1 MLTQKRRACLYFFDF
16 LPYFMKPKTGFTKLL
31 YILILLSV
39 CLPVTAK
46 TITGTMQVTGKI
58 TDKATGLPIP
68 GVTIT
73 IPDLKVGTSTDTNGL
88 YVLKQLPK
96 GEYLIQVSAIGYASV
111 TKVVDLGN
119 TYSVDFKLSASNY
132 ELSDVVV
139 TALGN
144 TTTRKRATIPIT
156 IVTNKMILEGVA
168 NTAIDLISSQPG
180 INATTE
186 GSGTTKPQINGLGF
200 DRVLTLM
207 DGVPQED
214 FQWGD
219 DHGILIDPYAV
230 HNAEI
235 IRGPASLQFGASAE
249 AGVISF
255 KSAPLPQNG
264 TIVGSV
270 LTEYHT
276 NNGYLGTSLNIAGNH
291 NGFVWGLQA
300 SGEEAHSY
308 SNPKDGY
315 VWGTAWNQVNARVV
329 LGINREW
336 GYSRLTLS
344 ALHRRIELPDG
355 NRDSTGRFVFDFPQN
370 GKIYPTKSD
379 FLSYNANIAS
389 DKILGEYQAWWQNS
403 LNAGK
408 GHLGLDI
415 GFTQSVHHD
424 IDTGIFG
431 SGNLLVN
438 DIPFS
443 FKYQVAGDS
452 SGVKLTTGINGLYEF
467 QHNGAAPPPPYIP
480 DYEIPNYTNFEI
492 GGYAI
497 VEKNFKNLT
506 ISGGL
511 RFDWTAFAGDPMSL
525 NDAGN
530 IVPTGTPGSTVQ
542 FTGFNNKYSGLS
554 GSIGASYQLPD
565 NNYVKLNVSKS
576 YRAPAINELTSNGLN
591 IGSNLVQLGNRN
603 LKAEQGYQ
611 VDLAYGYDG
620 KDVSVEADG
629 FYNHISNFIFADRTD
644 SLSGGFPIYQ
654 YLSTNTAIITGVSG
668 FLNIHPE
675 AAKWLEI
682 DNGFTYI
689 YSHIPYASDST
700 RHLPYIPAPHLTSEV
715 KLRLSDGHNS
725 IFRGTYLKFG
735 LQHNWAQNN
744 VYSAF
749 DTEIPAAQ
757 YTIFNAGLGTS
768 IVNPKTG
775 KMVCAIYVNCTNL
788 TNVAYADHLNLA
800 QYFLAYNGT
809 PVTVT
814 RQSQGIYNMGR
825 NISFKLV
832 FPFGGT
838 GNKTDSTD

>member
-1 MLTQKRRACLYFFDF
+1 MNIFKRII
-16 LPYFMKPKTGFTKLL
+16 P
-31 YILILLSV
+31 LIIVFVFAAGLANAQHLV
-39 CLPVTAK
+39 K
-46 TITGTMQVTGKI
+46 GKVI
-58 TDKATGLPIP
+58 DKVTGLPVS

-73 IPDLKVGTSTDTNGL
+73 IPDLKIATSADASGTYL
-88 YVLKQLPK
+88 LKRLPK
-96 GEYLIQVSAIGYASV
+96 GEYLIQVSAIGYASE
-111 TKVVDLGN
+111 TKLVDLGN

-144 TTTRKRATIPIT
+144 TTTRKRATIPI
-156 IVTNKMILEGVA
+156 IVVTNKMILEGVA
-168 NTAIDLISSQPG
+168 NTAIDLVSSLPG
-180 INATTE
+180 VNATTE

-230 HNAEI
+230 HDAEI
-235 IRGPASLQFGASAE
+235 IRGPASLQYGASAE

-255 KSAPLPQNG
+255 KSAPLPENG
-264 TIVGSV
+264 TVLGSV

-276 NNGYLGTSLNIAGNH
+276 NNGYLGTSLNVTGNH

-315 VWGTAWNQVNARVV
+315 VWGTAWNQVNARLV
-329 LGINREW
+329 LGINRSW
-336 GYSRLTLS
+336 GYSRLTLG
-344 ALHRRIELPDG
+344 ALHRAIELPDG
-355 NRDSTGRFVFDFPQN
+355 NRDSTGRFMFDFPQN
-370 GKIYPTKSD
+370 GKIYPTRSD

-389 DKILGEYQAWWQNS
+389 DKSLGEYQAWWQNS
-403 LNAGK
+403 INVGK
-408 GHLGLDI
+408 GRIGLDV
-415 GFTQSVHHD
+415 GFTRSVHHD
-424 IDTGIFG
+424 IDTGSVG

-438 DIPFS
+438 DIPYS
-443 FKYQVAGDS
+443 LKYQIAGDS
-452 SGVKLTTGINGLYEF
+452 SGLKLTTGINGLYEF
-467 QHNGAAPPPPYIP
+467 QRNGAAPPPPYAP

-506 ISGGL
+506 LSGGL
-511 RFDWTAFAGDPMSL
+511 RFDRTDFVGERMSL

-530 IVPTGTPGSTVQ
+530 IVPTGTPGSIVQ
-542 FTGFNNKYSGLS
+542 FAAFNNTYSGLS

-591 IGSNLVQLGNRN
+591 IGSNLVQVGNRN

-611 VDLAYGYDG
+611 IDLVYGYDG

-629 FYNHISNFIFADRTD
+629 FYNHISNFIFANRTD

-654 YLSTNTAIITGVSG
+654 YLSTNTAIITGISG
-668 FLNIHPE
+668 FLNIHPA

-689 YSHIPYASDST
+689 YSRIPNQADST
-700 RHLPYIPAPHLTSEV
+700 KHLPYIPAPHLNSEV
-715 KLRLSDGHNS
+715 KFRLSDGHNS

-735 LQHNWAQNN
+735 MQHNWAQNN

-749 DTEIPAAQ
+749 YTEIPSAQ
-757 YTIFNAGLGTS
+757 YTLFNAGVGTNF
-768 IVNPKTG
+768 VNPKT
-775 KMVCAIYVNCTNL
+775 KRTICSLYVNCTNL

-814 RQSQGIYNMGR
+814 KQSQGIYNMGR
-825 NISFKLV
+825 NISFKLI
-832 FPFGGT
+832 FPFGGSS
-838 GNKTDSTD
+838 NKTVSAE

>member
-1 MLTQKRRACLYFFDF
+1 MNIFKKVALLAIF
-16 LPYFMKPKTGFTKLL
+16 LVFVGKLAQAQHL
-31 YILILLSV
+31 F
-39 CLPVTAK
+39 K
-46 TITGTMQVTGKI
+46 GKV
-58 TDKATGLPIP
+58 TDKVTSQPVP
-68 GVTIT
+68 GATIT
-73 IPDLKVGTSTDTNGL
+73 IPDLKIATSTDANGTYL
-88 YVLKQLPK
+88 LKRLPK
-96 GEYLIQVSAIGYASV
+96 GEYLIQVSAIGYASE

-156 IVTNKMILEGVA
+156 VVTNKMILEGVA
-168 NTAIDLISSQPG
+168 NTAIDLVSSLPG
-180 INATTE
+180 VNATTE

-230 HNAEI
+230 HDAEI
-235 IRGPASLQFGASAE
+235 IRGPASLQYGASAE

-255 KSAPLPQNG
+255 NSAPLPENG
-264 TIVGSV
+264 TILGSV

-276 NNGYLGTSLNIAGNH
+276 NNGYLGTSLNVAGNH

-315 VWGTAWNQVNARVV
+315 VWGTAWNQVNARLV
-329 LGINREW
+329 LGVNRSW
-336 GYSRLTLS
+336 GYSRLTLG

-355 NRDSTGRFVFDFPQN
+355 NRDSTGRFMFDFPQN
-370 GKIYPTKSD
+370 GKIYPTRSD

-389 DKILGEYQAWWQNS
+389 DKSLGEYQAWWQNS
-403 LNAGK
+403 INVGK
-408 GHLGLDI
+408 GRLGLDV
-415 GFTQSVHHD
+415 GFTRSVHHD
-424 IDTGIFG
+424 IDTGSVG

-438 DIPFS
+438 DIPYS
-443 FKYQVAGDS
+443 LKYQIAGDS
-452 SGVKLTTGINGLYEF
+452 SGLKLTTGINGLYEF
-467 QHNGAAPPPPYIP
+467 QRNGTAPPPPYVP

-497 VEKNFKNLT
+497 VEKSFKNLT
-506 ISGGL
+506 LSGGL
-511 RFDWTAFAGDPMSL
+511 RFDRTDFVGDPMSL

-542 FTGFNNKYSGLS
+542 FPAFNNTYSGLS
-554 GSIGASYQLPD
+554 GSIGVSYQLPD

-591 IGSNLVQLGNRN
+591 IGSNLVQVGNRN

-611 VDLAYGYDG
+611 IDLVYGYDG
-620 KDVSVEADG
+620 KDVSVEVDG
-629 FYNHISNFIFADRTD
+629 FYNHISNFIFANRTD

-654 YLSTNTAIITGVSG
+654 YLSTNTAIITGISG
-668 FLNIHPE
+668 FLNVHPA

-689 YSHIPYASDST
+689 YSHIPNETDST
-700 RHLPYIPAPHLTSEV
+700 KHLPYIPAPHLNSEV
-715 KLRLSDGHNS
+715 KLRLNEGHNS
-725 IFRGTYLKFG
+725 ILKGTYLKFG
-735 LQHNWAQNN
+735 MQHDWAQNN

-749 DTEIPAAQ
+749 YTELPSAQ
-757 YTIFNAGLGTS
+757 YTLFNAGVGTNF
-768 IVNPKTG
+768 VNPKTG
-775 KMVCAIYVNCTNL
+775 KTICSLYVNCTNL

-800 QYFLAYNGT
+800 QYFLAYNET

-814 RQSQGIYNMGR
+814 KQGQGIYNMGR
-825 NISFKLV
+825 NISFKLI
-832 FPFGGT
+832 FPFGGNS
-838 GNKTDSTD
+838 NKTASAE

>member
-1 MLTQKRRACLYFFDF
+1 MNFFKKALLFTIALIFAAELTEAQNMFKG
-16 LPYFMKPKTGFTKLL
+16 K
-31 YILILLSV
+31 
-39 CLPVTAK
+39 VTDK
-46 TITGTMQVTGKI
+46 ITGQAV
-58 TDKATGLPIP
+58 P

-73 IPDLKVGTSTDTNGL
+73 IPDLKIATSTAANGAYL
-88 YVLKQLPK
+88 LQRLPK
-96 GEYLIQVSAIGYASV
+96 GEYLVQVSAIGYASE
-111 TKVVDLGN
+111 TKVVDLGD

-156 IVTNKMILEGVA
+156 IVTNKMIREGAA
-168 NTAIDLISSQPG
+168 NTAIDLVSSLPG
-180 INATTE
+180 VNAITE

-230 HNAEI
+230 HDAEI
-235 IRGPASLQFGASAE
+235 IRGPASLQYGASAE
-249 AGVISF
+249 AGVICF
-255 KSAPLPQNG
+255 KSAPLPENG
-264 TIVGSV
+264 TVVGSV

-315 VWGTAWNQVNARVV
+315 VWGTAWNQLNDRLV
-329 LGINREW
+329 LGINRSW

-344 ALHRRIELPDG
+344 ALHRRIELPNG
-355 NRDSTGRFVFDFPQN
+355 NRDSTGRFMFDFPQN
-370 GKIYPTKSD
+370 GKIYPTRSD

-389 DKILGEYQAWWQNS
+389 DKSLGEYQAWWQNS
-403 LNAGK
+403 LNVGK
-408 GHLGLDI
+408 GKLGLDI
-415 GFTQSVHHD
+415 GFTRSVHHD
-424 IDTGIFG
+424 IDTGSVG

-443 FKYQVAGDS
+443 FKYQIAGDS
-452 SGVKLTTGINGLYEF
+452 SGLKLTTGINGLYEF
-467 QHNGAAPPPPYIP
+467 QRNGAAPPAPYVP

-506 ISGGL
+506 LSGGL
-511 RFDWTAFAGDPMSL
+511 RFDRTDFVGDPMSL

-542 FTGFNNKYSGLS
+542 FSAFNNTYSGLS
-554 GSIGASYQLPD
+554 GSIGASYRLPE

-591 IGSNLVQLGNRN
+591 IGSNLVQVGNRN

-611 VDLAYGYDG
+611 IDLAYGYDG

-629 FYNHISNFIFADRTD
+629 FYNHISNFIFANRTD

-668 FLNIHPE
+668 FLNIHPA

-689 YSHIPYASDST
+689 YSHIPNETDST
-700 RHLPYIPAPHLTSEV
+700 KHLPYIPAPHLNSEV
-715 KLRLSDGHNS
+715 KLRLGDRHNS
-725 IFRGTYLKFG
+725 ILKGTYLKFG
-735 LQHNWAQNN
+735 LQHDWAQNN

-749 DTEIPAAQ
+749 YTELPSAQ
-757 YTIFNAGLGTS
+757 YTLFNAGAGTNF
-768 IVNPKTG
+768 VNPKTG
-775 KMVCAIYVNCTNL
+775 RTICSLYINCTNL

-814 RQSQGIYNMGR
+814 KPSQGIYNMGR
-825 NISFKLV
+825 NISFKLI
-832 FPFGGT
+832 FPFGGNS
-838 GNKTDSTD
+838 NKTVSAE